1 MKMPSGK
8 IKTAEIVD
16 FAVGRVVE
24 FPKYTT
30 QIMNLANQNAGGTRP
45 RVVGQMTDLFTEFSG
60 RNFEEWREW
69 YLQRKPEAIEDA
81 TERVYSMLGK
91 LREAILLIDKPMI
104 REWVEDLVLVKTF
117 TGLCFQEALIAR
129 VAEMKGTSYRLVS
142 AEEEAQG
149 IDGYIGDIPVSVKP
163 TTYSTM
169 DMLPETIDAE
179 MIIYE
184 KKKDGV
190 SFSFDF

>member
-1 MKMPSGK
+1 MPKGK

-16 FAVGRVVE
+16 FAVGRVPE

-45 RVVGQMTDLFTEFSG
+45 RVVGQMTELFTEFSG
-60 RNFEEWREW
+60 RNFEEWKAW
-69 YLQRKPEAIEDA
+69 YLQRNPAAIEEA
-81 TERVYSMLGK
+81 TERIYSMLKK
-91 LREAILLIDKPMI
+91 LQEAILLIDKQMV
-104 REWVEDLVLVKTF
+104 REWVEDLVLAKTF

-129 VAEMKGTSYRLVS
+129 VAEMKRTSYRLAS

-149 IDGYIGDIPVSVKP
+149 IDGYIGDTPVSVKP

-169 DMLPETIDAE
+169 DMLPETIDSG

-184 KKKDGV
+184 KKKGGV